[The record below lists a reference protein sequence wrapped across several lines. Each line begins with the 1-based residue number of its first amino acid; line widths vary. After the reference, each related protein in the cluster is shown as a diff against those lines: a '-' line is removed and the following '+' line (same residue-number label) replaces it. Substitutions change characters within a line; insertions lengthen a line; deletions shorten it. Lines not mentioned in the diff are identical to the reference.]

1 MAVLNDYFD
10 LGNFYITRG
19 YFNEL
24 IAKLDEDR
32 KFSREEIRK
41 LLTQSVMDWD
51 SINDDEIIWRH
62 V

>member
-10 LGNFYITRG
+10 LGIFYITRG

-24 IAKLDEDR
+24 IAKLDDDK
-32 KFSREEIRK
+32 KFTKEEIK
-41 LLTQSVMDWD
+41 NLLTRSAIDWD
-51 SINDDEIIWRH
+51 SINEDEIIWRH